1 MSLVPMWVLVDI
13 CGYTN
18 SKLKAIQKRDAGQ
31 DVTSLLVV
39 SIIFAELIF
48 KAWKMSGLVVVSYD
62 PNHERWLP

>member
-1 MSLVPMWVLVDI
+1 VLVDI

-48 KAWKMSGLVVVSYD
+48 KA
-62 PNHERWLP
+62 